1 MELKDQEIIEIISV
15 RTEKELEELEGQWY
29 YLLLS

>member
-15 RTEKELEELEGQWY
+15 TTEKELEELERQWY